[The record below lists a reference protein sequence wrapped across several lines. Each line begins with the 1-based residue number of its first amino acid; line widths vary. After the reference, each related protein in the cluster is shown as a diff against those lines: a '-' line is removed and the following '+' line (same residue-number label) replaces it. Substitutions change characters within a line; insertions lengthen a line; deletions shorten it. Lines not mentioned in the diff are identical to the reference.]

1 MYGQNIR
8 DDILRAGRAIVTDQ
22 IARWAPGFYVRLTR
36 QTGRG
41 AEGDSPREI
50 ADYFTRCFKDYF
62 DILQVKPDGIAAYLA
77 DKDLLEYGPGDVPGV
92 ALLMIAHGAGSV
104 VCVDRFPLL
113 ALSSKNVE
121 VMEILLEGMTG
132 GVRQRAAQCFV
143 EEGKPASGFS
153 SRIRYLVRASG
164 LLGLHNAVDMV
175 ISRAVLEH
183 VDNLP
188 ATFCD
193 MHAALREGGVAI
205 HDVDLKSHGL
215 HRKNPLDFLTWPPFL
230 WSCMYAHKGVP
241 NRWRADRYRQ
251 AIDESG
257 LQMVM
262 MQPTLFAGSQDIAEV
277 RPHLAVPFCDIS
289 DEDLSWLGFWVVL
302 KKMTQ

>member
-1 MYGQNIR
+1 MAMYGQNMS

-41 AEGDSPREI
+41 AEGESPHEI
-50 ADYFTRCFKDYF
+50 ADYFRRCFRDYF
-62 DILQVKPDGIAAYLA
+62 DILQVTPDGVAAYLA
-77 DKDLLEYGPGDVPGV
+77 DREILEYGPGDVPGV
-92 ALLMIAHGAGSV
+92 ALLMVAHGARSV

-113 ALSSKNVE
+113 ALSPKNIE

-132 GVRQRAAQCFV
+132 EVRQRAAQCFV
-143 EEGKPASGFS
+143 EEGRPASGFS
-153 SRIRYLVRASG
+153 SHIRYLVRASG
-164 LLGLHNAVDMV
+164 LSGLHNAVDLV

-188 ATFCD
+188 ATFSD
-193 MHAALREGGVAI
+193 MYAALRTGGVAI

-241 NRWRADRYRQ
+241 NRWRVDRYRQ
-251 AIDESG
+251 AIAESG
-257 LQMVM
+257 LQTVM
-262 MQPTLFAGSQDIAEV
+262 MQPTLLAADTDIAEV
-277 RPHLAVPFCDIS
+277 RRYLAEPFRGIS
-289 DEDLSWLGFWVVL
+289 DQDLSWLGFWMVL
-302 KKMTQ
+302 KK

>member
-1 MYGQNIR
+1 MYGQNIS

-41 AEGDSPREI
+41 AEGESPHEI
-50 ADYFTRCFKDYF
+50 ADYFRRCFRDYF
-62 DILQVKPDGIAAYLA
+62 DILQVAPDGVAAYLSE
-77 DKDLLEYGPGDVPGV
+77 KEILEYGPGDVPGV
-92 ALLMIAHGAGSV
+92 ALLMVAHGARSV

-113 ALSSKNVE
+113 ALSPKNIE

-132 GVRQRAAQCFV
+132 EVRQRAAQCFM

-153 SRIRYLVRASG
+153 SHIRYLVRASG
-164 LLGLHNAVDMV
+164 LSGLHHAVDLV

-183 VDNLP
+183 VDNLS
-188 ATFCD
+188 ATFSD
-193 MHAALREGGVAI
+193 MHAALRQGGVAI

-241 NRWRADRYRQ
+241 NRWRVDRYRQ

-257 LQMVM
+257 LQAIM
-262 MQPTLFAGSQDIAEV
+262 MQPTLLADDADIAEV
-277 RPHLAVPFCDIS
+277 HPYLAAPFRGIS
-289 DEDLSWLGFWVVL
+289 DQDLSWLGFWVVL
-302 KKMTQ
+302 KKMKQ